1 MTIQPISS
9 ASMAVYITQTD
20 LEAWGL
26 TPAELTLERALEL
39 TQAAFRQEGIPLEGT
54 LEIEAYPEDCGVLVF
69 AYVSV
74 RKRLWFSFSE
84 LEHLLAAARSLPQP
98 RPDAALLWWQG
109 SWWLSLAPEERGAA
123 ACMSEFG
130 SSQSARPHLEATLAE
145 HGRTVLDHDALAI
158 LLEYFPV

>member
-9 ASMAVYITQTD
+9 ASVAVYITQTD
-20 LEAWGL
+20 LEACGL

-39 TQAAFRQEGIPLEGT
+39 TRDAFRQEGIPLEGT

-69 AYVSV
+69 AYVNA
-74 RKRLWFSFSE
+74 RQRLWFSFTE
-84 LEHLLAAARSLPQP
+84 LEHLLAAARSLSQP
-98 RPDAALLWWQG
+98 KPDAALLWWEG
-109 SWWLSLAPEERGAA
+109 RWWLSFAPEAVGAA

-145 HGRTVLDHDALAI
+145 HGQLVLAHDALTT